1 MGAGEQRLLFS
12 AAPLLATN
20 HCPLIGPLALLL
32 GGGEA
37 WRFCWDLRSCRRA
50 RLVPRSRARALVSLA
65 LARNSACLARR
76 AWLVA
81 RLSCTRAWR
90 WARSARSV
98 CPCLSQLHV
107 FRVADD

>member
-1 MGAGEQRLLFS
+1 
-12 AAPLLATN
+12 
-20 HCPLIGPLALLL
+20 
-32 GGGEA
+32 
-37 WRFCWDLRSCRRA
+37 
-50 RLVPRSRARALVSLA
+50 LVSLA